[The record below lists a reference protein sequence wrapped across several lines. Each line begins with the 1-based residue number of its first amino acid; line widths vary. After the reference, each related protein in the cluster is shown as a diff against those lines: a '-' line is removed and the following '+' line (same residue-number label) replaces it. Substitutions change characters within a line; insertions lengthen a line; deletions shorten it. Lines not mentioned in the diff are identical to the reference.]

1 MKFKMK
7 FLFPL
12 ISFLFI
18 GLVVQ
23 VQADGSVGD
32 FSDGPVDQLDQADI
46 EKYYTTKKV
55 VGRDVSTDEECSATV
70 LEGRKRYQESVSNSL
85 PTMTS
90 YLSKKNSESWWQIL
104 YLVLQGNYSLGV
116 VPSVGL
122 GSALIIFLF
131 VGVFAAGIAQAFQQV
146 HTHRSKVKKTSTQI
160 VHQV

>member
-90 YLSKKNSESWWQIL
+90 YLSKKKIVKVGDKFYIL
-104 YLVLQGNYSLGV
+104 FFRATIRLAWYPVWD
-116 VPSVGL
+116 
-122 GSALIIFLF
+122 
-131 VGVFAAGIAQAFQQV
+131 
-146 HTHRSKVKKTSTQI
+146 
-160 VHQV
+160 